1 MLGVA
6 AGVVA
11 PFAQY
16 QIGAMRPLERY
27 GILPRFLQV
36 LFGLAF
42 YLWKT
47 VVPLDLSPFYQIPVT
62 IDPSIPAFIVS
73 GASVLSLVT
82 ITIMLRRRWPAGL
95 AVWACYLI
103 FLAPVSGLVQNGPQF
118 VGGRDSY
125 MAGFGWGGLVGGG
138 LFFLWRGWGDMRGRV

>member
-1 MLGVA
+1 MLDVA

-16 QIGAMRPLERY
+16 QIRAMRPLERY

-47 VVPLDLSPFYQIPVT
+47 VVPLDLSPLYQIPVT

-95 AVWACYLI
+95 A
-103 FLAPVSGLVQNGPQF
+103 
-118 VGGRDSY
+118 
-125 MAGFGWGGLVGGG
+125 GWGFYFIFFCPGCGLLESGAELVGG
-138 LFFLWRGWGDMRGRV
+138 VE